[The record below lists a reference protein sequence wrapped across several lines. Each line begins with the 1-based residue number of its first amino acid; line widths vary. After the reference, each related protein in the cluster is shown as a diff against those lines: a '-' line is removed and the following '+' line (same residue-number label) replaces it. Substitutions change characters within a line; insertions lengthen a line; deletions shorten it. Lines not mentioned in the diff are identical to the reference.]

1 MRVAKRPL
9 GVAHSRVLDERLDI
23 VDAVRRQK
31 KSLSGSLWSPFR
43 HRPCAI
49 IWTAT
54 LVSNIGG
61 WMYTKPVA
69 IVPSEVE
76 FAPRGWFEG
85 LRITGAAIRTPS
97 LAAKA
102 IPFHVARELVANF
115 SCSLPGHPE
124 CHFALCQPFVGEILS
139 LLREVVTG
147 RIHVISLC

>member
-1 MRVAKRPL
+1 
-9 GVAHSRVLDERLDI
+9 
-23 VDAVRRQK
+23 
-31 KSLSGSLWSPFR
+31 
-43 HRPCAI
+43 
-49 IWTAT
+49 
-54 LVSNIGG
+54 
-61 WMYTKPVA
+61 MYTKPVA

-124 CHFALCQPFVGEILS
+124 CHFALCQPSCRRNPVLASRSRYWSYSRLS
-139 LLREVVTG
+139 PCVRRSRMELVQLRATDPVLQH
-147 RIHVISLC
+147 RDAWPPRAP